1 MGIYSF
7 SDNTRRRGAARL
19 HHSMY
24 DLDDVLP
31 DAEIG
36 PGTNLLISGP
46 PMTGKR
52 RVAFQIL
59 ARGTENGE
67 GVIVVS
73 TKDGAEKVFDEYDSF
88 APDIEDAPV
97 GIVDC
102 VTKQQGAGDVEDSAH
117 VKYASS
123 PVDMTGIGIKL
134 SEFLEEF
141 YDGRGVKRNRIL
153 LHSISTLLMYS
164 NLQTVFRFL
173 HVFTGRVQSADA
185 LGLYVIDSTAHDDQT
200 MNTLK
205 QLFDGVI
212 EVDEDEAGEQ
222 SITTA
227 GIQSV

>member
-1 MGIYSF
+1 MWLFGGGYV
-7 SDNTRRRGAARL
+7 R
-19 HHSMY
+19 MY
-24 DLDDVLP
+24 DLADVDP
-31 DAEIG
+31 DVEVS
-36 PGTNLLISGP
+36 PGSNLLVAGP

-52 RVAFQIL
+52 SL
-59 ARGTENGE
+59 ALDLLAEGTNSGE
-67 GVIVVS
+67 GAIVVT
-73 TKDGAEKVFDEYDSF
+73 TKDSAEKVLDDYATRVPELEQY
-88 APDIEDAPV
+88 PI

-102 VTKQQGAGDVEDSAH
+102 VTQQRGGSDVEDSERI
-117 VKYASS
+117 KYASS

-134 SEFLEEF
+134 SEFLEAF
-141 YDGRGVKRNRIL
+141 YEQRGIRNNRIL

-185 LGLYVIDSTAHDDQT
+185 LGLYVIDETAHDDQT

-212 EVDEDEAGEQ
+212 EVEEDDAGQQ

-227 GIQSV
+227 GLGTV

>member
-1 MGIYSF
+1 
-7 SDNTRRRGAARL
+7 
-19 HHSMY
+19 MY

-73 TKDGAEKVFDEYDSF
+73 TKDGAEKVFDEYGSF

-102 VTKQQGAGDVEDSAH
+102 VTKQQGAGDVEDSAR